1 MRIAY
6 NKHYILFALP
16 VLSEMNEDPTR
27 NLGFLV
33 HEVARLMR
41 RRFDQRVR
49 SLGLTQ
55 AQWRTLVHLS
65 RCEGMNQAALAE
77 ILEIQPITLTRLL
90 DKLQQSGWIERR
102 QDPEDRRMF
111 RLYLTAQAQPL
122 LGELEA
128 AGAEIRAEA
137 TAGMSAAARRELVD
151 LLCAVKSNLLAAG
164 RSD

>member
-1 MRIAY
+1 MA
-6 NKHYILFALP
+6 ND
-16 VLSEMNEDPTR
+16 DPTR

-41 RRFDQRVR
+41 RSFDHRVQ

-102 QDPEDRRMF
+102 QDQADRRMF
-111 RLYLTAQAQPL
+111 RLYLTEQAKPL
-122 LGELEA
+122 LTELEA
-128 AGAEIRAEA
+128 AGAGIRAEA
-137 TAGMSAAARRELVD
+137 TAGMSAAMRRELID
-151 LLCAVKSNLLAAG
+151 LLCAVKANLLAAERHRDTG
-164 RSD
+164 DALYD

>member
-1 MRIAY
+1 MT
-6 NKHYILFALP
+6 NQ
-16 VLSEMNEDPTR
+16 DPTR

-41 RRFDQRVR
+41 RSFDRRVQ

-55 AQWRTLVHLS
+55 AQWRALVHLS

-90 DKLQQSGWIERR
+90 DKLQQSGWVERR
-102 QDPEDRRMF
+102 QDPADRRSF

-122 LGELEA
+122 LAELEA
-128 AGAEIRAEA
+128 AGTEIRAEA
-137 TAGMSAAARRELVD
+137 TSGMNHATRRELID
-151 LLCAVKSNLLAAG
+151 LLCAVKSNLLAAE
-164 RSD
+164 RSREAGQDVHD

>member
-1 MRIAY
+1 MA
-6 NKHYILFALP
+6 ND
-16 VLSEMNEDPTR
+16 DPTR

-41 RRFDQRVR
+41 RSFDHRVQ

-102 QDPEDRRMF
+102 QDQADRRMF
-111 RLYLTAQAQPL
+111 RLYLTEQAKPL
-122 LGELEA
+122 LAELEA
-128 AGAEIRAEA
+128 AGVGIRAEA
-137 TAGMSAAARRELVD
+137 TAGMSAATRRELID
-151 LLCAVKSNLLAAG
+151 LLCAVKGNLLAAERRRDTG
-164 RSD
+164 DALHG

>member
-1 MRIAY
+1 MS
-6 NKHYILFALP
+6 NHDL
-16 VLSEMNEDPTR
+16 TR

-33 HEVARLMR
+33 HEVARLLR
-41 RRFDQRVR
+41 RSFDRRVQ

-77 ILEIQPITLTRLL
+77 ILEIRPITLTRLL

-102 QDPEDRRMF
+102 PDPADRRSF
-111 RLYLTAQAQPL
+111 RLYLTDQAQPL
-122 LGELEA
+122 LAKLET

-137 TAGMSAAARRELVD
+137 TTGMSAAARRELID
-151 LLCAVKSNLLAAG
+151 QLCRIKGNLLAAERKREAG
-164 RSD
+164 QAVHE

>member
-1 MRIAY
+1 MT
-6 NKHYILFALP
+6 NH
-16 VLSEMNEDPTR
+16 DPTR

-41 RRFDQRVR
+41 RSFDRRVQ

-55 AQWRTLVHLS
+55 AQWRALVHLS

-102 QDPEDRRMF
+102 HDPADRRSF
-111 RLYLTAQAQPL
+111 RLYLTEQAQPL
-122 LGELEA
+122 LAELEA
-128 AGAEIRAEA
+128 AGTEIRAEA
-137 TAGMSAAARRELVD
+137 TAGMNQTTRRELID
-151 LLCAVKSNLLAAG
+151 LLCAIKTNLLAAE
-164 RSD
+164 RSREARQEAHD

>member
-1 MRIAY
+1 MT
-6 NKHYILFALP
+6 NQ
-16 VLSEMNEDPTR
+16 DPTR

-41 RRFDQRVR
+41 RSFDRRVQ

-55 AQWRTLVHLS
+55 AQWRALVHLS

-90 DKLQQSGWIERR
+90 DKLQQSGWVERR
-102 QDPEDRRMF
+102 QDPADRRSF

-122 LGELEA
+122 LTELEA
-128 AGAEIRAEA
+128 ASVATRAEA
-137 TAGMSAAARRELVD
+137 TIGMNAATRRELID
-151 LLCAVKSNLLAAG
+151 LLCTMKENLLAAE
-164 RSD
+164 RSREPEEADHE

>member
-1 MRIAY
+1 MAMT
-6 NKHYILFALP
+6 NH
-16 VLSEMNEDPTR
+16 DPTR

-41 RRFDQRVR
+41 RSFDRRVQ

-55 AQWRTLVHLS
+55 AQWRALVHLS

-102 QDPEDRRMF
+102 HDPADRRSF
-111 RLYLTAQAQPL
+111 RLYLTEQAQPL
-122 LGELEA
+122 LAELEA
-128 AGAEIRAEA
+128 AGTEIRAEA
-137 TAGMSAAARRELVD
+137 TAGMNQTTRRELID
-151 LLCAVKSNLLAAG
+151 LLCAIKTNLLAAE
-164 RSD
+164 RSREARQEAHD

>member
-1 MRIAY
+1 MT
-6 NKHYILFALP
+6 NQ
-16 VLSEMNEDPTR
+16 DPTR

-41 RRFDQRVR
+41 RSFDRRVQ

-55 AQWRTLVHLS
+55 AQWRALVHLS

-102 QDPEDRRMF
+102 QDQADRRMF
-111 RLYLTAQAQPL
+111 RLYLTELAKPL
-122 LGELEA
+122 LAELEA
-128 AGAEIRAEA
+128 AGWCRSRRI
-137 TAGMSAAARRELVD
+137 TAPSWKRRGP
-151 LLCAVKSNLLAAG
+151 KSVPKPL
-164 RSD
+164 RE